1 MIDGLIQFYSAIVR
15 FMDNLDDLNVLNKE
29 YN

>member
-1 MIDGLIQFYSAIVR
+1 MIDGLIQFHSAIVH
-15 FMDNLDDLNVLNKE
+15 FMDNLDDLDVLNKE